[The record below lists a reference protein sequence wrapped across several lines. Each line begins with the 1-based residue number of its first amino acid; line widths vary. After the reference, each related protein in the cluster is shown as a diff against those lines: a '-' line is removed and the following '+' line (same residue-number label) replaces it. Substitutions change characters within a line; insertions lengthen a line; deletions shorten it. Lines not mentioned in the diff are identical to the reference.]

1 MLHRKTFVTKKE
13 LRAYY
18 EKYKTEYEK
27 LRDLYLDLT
36 RRHEALEKTN
46 SNNNYQLD
54 ELRNQVSSQTRI
66 LTSTKVAAEQSHKA
80 LDDSH
85 KAYAKAFN
93 RANELQQ
100 EVYDL
105 QERIRHLE
113 DTLNRSIWSRFWE
126 WVITRVGAT
135 DRHP

>member
-1 MLHRKTFVTKKE
+1 MLHRKTFIPKKE

-36 RRHEALEKTN
+36 KRHTALEKAN
-46 SNNNYQLD
+46 SAKYYELD
-54 ELRNQVSSQTRI
+54 ELRNQVASQTRI
-66 LTSTKVAAEQSHKA
+66 LTSTKIAAEQSHKS

-113 DTLNRSIWSRFWE
+113 DVLSRSIWSRFWE